1 MRAGDPRGVPGRPG
15 GGALPVR
22 KLREPALAGA
32 VGSGLDLLASWRAR
46 TSAAIRLR
54 PGRGCS
60 IVIRR
65 RRGCTTRGFWDV
77 NRMPAG
83 AKRPVRLVLMDGLEL
98 NDPCVKPPI
107 HRLAHGCSDRQ
118 SCGLSQ
124 NRPGRYSGEV
134 IQVQSRKGS
143 RIPARPRALYRAPV
157 DLASRCRCSSREEG
171 QECLYEAGVI

>member
-1 MRAGDPRGVPGRPG
+1 M
-15 GGALPVR
+15 R
-22 KLREPALAGA
+22 KLREPALAGP

-77 NRMPAG
+77 NRMPVE

-107 HRLAHGCSDRQ
+107 HRLAHGCSESAILRSFSESAGPLQWRSDTGPEPE
-118 SCGLSQ
+118 GLT
-124 NRPGRYSGEV
+124 YSG
-134 IQVQSRKGS
+134 
-143 RIPARPRALYRAPV
+143 
-157 DLASRCRCSSREEG
+157 
-171 QECLYEAGVI
+171 